1 MLKVMFLFAFVA
13 IGGGLVSMITPAT
26 SLDHLAVSETLSPS
40 AMPVSQN
47 LPIESYQ
54 AV

>member
-1 MLKVMFLFAFVA
+1 MLKVMFLLAFVV
-13 IGGGLVSMITPAT
+13 IGGGLISMVTPAT
-26 SLDHLAVSETLSPS
+26 SQNREVFAPS
-40 AMPVSQN
+40 AMSVPAN